1 MPLLT
6 LLSRMMQVII
16 VIRNDFMNTILNR
29 YPGEKTLIM
38 GILNVTPDSFSDG
51 GLYFDDVAKAVARVE
66 QMIEEGAD
74 IIDIGGESTRPGSN
88 TISPEEE
95 LKRIIPIIDAVSSKL
110 GDKVMLS
117 VDTYKS
123 SVAKEVLQA
132 GAKMI
137 NSLGGFT
144 FDNTLADVV
153 AAFDCPI
160 VIYHIKGEPQTML
173 AGPIVYND
181 IIDEIVVFFQKELYF
196 GLSRSMKR
204 EQFILDPG
212 IGFGKT
218 LEHNVEIIKRLQEFK
233 KLNLPLLV
241 GVSRKGHLGK
251 LLQQRLGLTQM
262 PGVSERLEASLAET
276 AVAVLKGASIVRTHD
291 VLPTVK
297 FLTVLDA
304 LKNDE

>member
-1 MPLLT
+1 
-6 LLSRMMQVII
+6 
-16 VIRNDFMNTILNR
+16 MNTFSQRHQGN
-29 YPGEKTLIM
+29 KTLIM

-51 GLYFDDVAKAVARVE
+51 GLYFGDVAKAVARVE
-66 QMIEEGAD
+66 QMNEEGAD
-74 IIDIGGESTRPGSN
+74 IIDIGGESTRPGS
-88 TISPEEE
+88 TRISPEEE
-95 LKRIIPIIDAVSSKL
+95 LKRIIPIIDAVSNKL
-110 GDKVMLS
+110 GNKVVLS

-123 SVAKEVLQA
+123 SVAKEAMQA

-144 FDNTLADVV
+144 FDSTLADVA

-160 VIYHIKGEPQTML
+160 VIYHIKGELQTMR
-173 AGPIVYND
+173 AGSISYFDV
-181 IIDEIVVFFQKELYF
+181 IDEIVVFFQKQIFY
-196 GLSRSMKR
+196 GLSRGMKR

-218 LEHNVEIIKRLQEFK
+218 LEHNLEIIKRLQEFE

-251 LLQQRLGLTQM
+251 LLQQKLGLAQM
-262 PGVSERLEASLAET
+262 PAASERLEASLAET
-276 AVAVLKGASIVRTHD
+276 AVAVLKGVSIVRTHD

-297 FLTVLDA
+297 FLAVLDA
-304 LKNDE
+304 IKNDE

>member
-1 MPLLT
+1 MIKSMDI
-6 LLSRMMQVII
+6 LS
-16 VIRNDFMNTILNR
+16 NR
-29 YPGEKTLIM
+29 PSDKKTLVM

-51 GLYFDDVAKAVARVE
+51 GLYFDDIAKAVARVE

-74 IIDIGGESTRPGSN
+74 IIDIGGESTRPGSDP
-88 TISPEEE
+88 ISQEEE
-95 LKRIIPIIDAVSSKL
+95 LKRIIPIIDAVSNKP

-123 SVAKEVLQA
+123 SVAKMALQA
-132 GAKMI
+132 GAHII

-144 FDNTLADVV
+144 FDKTLADVV
-153 AAFDCPI
+153 ATTGCPI
-160 VIYHIKGEPQTML
+160 VIYHIKGEPRTMQ
-173 AGPIVYND
+173 ASIVYKD
-181 IIDEIVVFFQKELYF
+181 VIDEIVVFFQKQIYV
-196 GLSRSMKR
+196 GLSRGMKR

-218 LEHNVEIIKRLQEFK
+218 LEHNVEIIKRLHEFE
-233 KLNLPLLV
+233 KLKLPLLV

-251 LLQQRLGLTQM
+251 LLQQRLGLAQM
-262 PGVSERLEASLAET
+262 PGASERLEASLAET

-297 FLTVLDA
+297 FLAVLDA
-304 LKNDE
+304 IKNDE